1 MSQILS
7 VGLGE
12 AVVSRDPQVVLVAYG
27 LGSCLG
33 VAMYDPVARVAGL
46 LHAVLP
52 THQNGYQGGGEGS
65 VFKYVDS
72 GIYTLL
78 TAMEEVGA
86 QRSRLIIK
94 LAGGA
99 NMLVSTAFSHIF
111 EIGTRNVQSA
121 YQVLESLHLRV
132 AAAEVGG
139 NAGRTIRLYVSNGR
153 LTVRKIGDV
162 EIDL

>member
-1 MSQILS
+1 MSHVLS

-12 AVVSRDPQVVLVAYG
+12 AIVSRDPQVVLAAYG

-33 VAMYDPVARVAGL
+33 VAMYDPIARVAGL

-52 THQNGYQGGGEGS
+52 TSQNGHQGEGS
-65 VFKYVDS
+65 AFKYVDS
-72 GIYTLL
+72 GIHTLL
-78 TAMEEVGA
+78 AAMEEAGA
-86 QRSRLIIK
+86 QRSHIIVK

-99 NMLVSTAFSHIF
+99 NMLVATSLSHVF

-121 YQVLESLHLRV
+121 YQVLENLHLRV

-139 NAGRTIRLYVSNGR
+139 NVGRTVRLYVSNGR